1 MAGFTLNGIDKVNTG
16 IFGDGNGARIE
27 NGTITRFKLYG
38 IYAKG
43 RSWTIENMLVTEN
56 AGYGIFLQGNG
67 DLPRVLN
74 SNISNNGGTGIYCYS
89 CHLEGNVLAE
99 NKSEGVK
106 ISRGAVL
113 GNTFFHNQGVDSRR
127 IYAGLGAAILSS
139 TNNDGKNWGYGL
151 DRANAPEFL
160 RPRPL
165 S

>member
-1 MAGFTLNGIDKVNTG
+1 MNTG

-74 SNISNNGGTGIYCYS
+74 SNISYNGGTGIYCYS

-106 ISRGAVL
+106 ISRGTVL
-113 GNTFFHNQGVDSRR
+113 GNTFFHNQGVGIRVEF
-127 IYAGLGAAILSS
+127 YAGLGNNTFLN
-139 TNNDGKNWGYGL
+139 NNDGKNFQGYGL
-151 DRANAPEFL
+151 DRGQM
-160 RPRPL
+160 RPNFCDPGPCP
-165 S
+165 